1 MCYEAVDDY
10 LPALTFIP
18 DWFVTSKILEKF
30 HNALLHND
38 DIRFLMK
45 ILIKSL
51 TLISNYILL
60 QIFIKL
66 ILMKIMILMKM
77 ILILLFMSDFRLGLM
92 NLKNAKHLKKKITKE
107 LMPIAWHLKR
117 WWNFCLLENEKKEIE
132 SVFTEKCF

>member
-66 ILMKIMILMKM
+66 ILMNIMILMKM
-77 ILILLFMSDFRLGLM
+77 ILILLFMSDFWLGLM

-117 WWNFCLLENEKKEIE
+117 W
-132 SVFTEKCF
+132 

>member
-60 QIFIKL
+60 PIFIKL
-66 ILMKIMILMKM
+66 ILMNIMILMKM
-77 ILILLFMSDFRLGLM
+77 ILILLFMSDFWLGLM